1 MAKEWKTRL
10 SPKKYIQRKAKT
22 LPLGKC
28 YINKE
33 WKESGMA
40 NIVVT
45 RKHPDGYVTFGVYLV
60 DLYALGT
67 KDCFFH
73 IHVSKYDFRDFLAK
87 ISAEEAIEAKYVL
100 VHNIIYG
107 ANAYAEDNDF
117 KLHPDFKHAEHILM
131 EDTDDIPLIDIE
143 FGMNGKPLLTPSPG
157 DDFD

>member
-1 MAKEWKTRL
+1 MKKQWKTSL

-28 YINKE
+28 YINKD

-45 RKHPDGYVTFGVYLV
+45 RKHRDGYTTFAVYLV

-73 IHVSKYDFRDFLAK
+73 IHVSKYDFRDFLLQ
-87 ISAEEAIEAKYVL
+87 ISAEEAIEVKYVL

-107 ANAYAEDNDF
+107 ANAYAEENGL

-131 EDTDDIPLIDIE
+131 EDTDDIPLIEIE
-143 FGMNGKPLLTPSPG
+143 FGKGGKPLLTPFM
-157 DDFD
+157 DNDFD